1 VSLVTTIC
9 FAGLALAGALCMVRL
24 IRGSSLADRIVALD
38 SMLIVIVG
46 GVAVEAARS
55 GRGTYLGLLIVAG
68 LIAFVGT
75 VTVARFIERR
85 GAR

>member
-1 VSLVTTIC
+1 VNTVTTIC
-9 FAGLALAGALCMVRL
+9 FAGLALAGLLCMVRL
-24 IRGSSLADRIVALD
+24 LRGSSLADRIVALD
-38 SMLIVIVG
+38 SLLIVIVS